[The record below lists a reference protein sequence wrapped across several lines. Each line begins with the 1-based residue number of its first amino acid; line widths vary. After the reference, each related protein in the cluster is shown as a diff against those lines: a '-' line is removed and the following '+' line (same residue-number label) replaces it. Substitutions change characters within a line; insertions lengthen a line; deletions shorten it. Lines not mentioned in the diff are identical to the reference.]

1 MNKSTTSAIL
11 GLAITATPTFAQDA
25 VATPQ
30 QEQTP
35 AIEAA
40 AAEQMELVQDPQ
52 LTQGKLANGLSYIIR
67 PTKEPVGRASVRLY
81 VSTGS
86 LDEQPETSGISHF
99 LEHMVFN
106 GSRNFKRGE
115 LIPTMQKLGLG
126 FGGDANAYTSLQR
139 TVYMLDLPN
148 LKDET
153 VDFALTI
160 MRDFADGATLDDE
173 AIDHERGI
181 IVSELKSRDSES
193 YRAMLGMIDQLC
205 EGSRVAKFM
214 PIGLEEVIRNAPYEA
229 FRKYYKENYIPS
241 RMTVI
246 ITGDVDP
253 ATATN
258 WVHKYF
264 DSMEASPEPVRPDN
278 GSLTNTGA
286 SERLLPNKEQ
296 ATVSIMGTTAS
307 PWKLKPDSYEQ
318 RVKDFPLE
326 LACHMLNQRLSRISQ
341 RADSPFHK
349 AGVSESEMFDIS
361 QAFGFS
367 VTADPAKWKEALA
380 TTEQELRKAIKYGFE
395 THEFQEC
402 LSALASS
409 ITHATQTW
417 ESVSA
422 ADMANRLVDNIAE
435 RAISTTPEES
445 LKVLQGGLQLI
456 AMNPDCCR
464 AALEA
469 AFDYDRTK
477 LTMSGSL
484 PEGMTEAQL
493 REAFQTSAATEVEK
507 PELRPAK
514 PFAYDNVGEP
524 GSIVKKEHIAD
535 LDVTT
540 LTLSNGIRVNLKKT
554 EFRKGAMTVSAAV
567 DGGTMLL
574 PTTPGLTMVAD
585 NVMRLSALAEH
596 DLDELKRIMMGHNVD
611 LNFGLSDRR
620 LTFSGGTTEKDLE
633 MQCKL
638 IVANILHPGYRPEAI
653 SMLHR
658 NLPSVYRK
666 LTTTPEGAYTM
677 QSAKALYG
685 DDPRFTVP
693 TQEQVT
699 SITMED
705 VKSALEP
712 FLQKGAIEVTIVGD
726 FDVEA
731 ALPIIE
737 RTFGAM
743 PQRNAEF
750 IKPTDAQRSVKFQP
764 WGQREFF
771 AYPTSLDKT
780 LVTQVRPAGNGMNR
794 VRNRRLTVLCAIAR
808 EKLFDGIR
816 AEMGEAYSPFVRIAL
831 NPDLKDAATI
841 SAVSAG
847 VKGNRE
853 KVSAAMDSILTGLG
867 RGTTITQ
874 EDFDCAIRPLISS
887 TEKSMRQNAFW
898 CSSLASLQSDPEQL
912 ILIRNVLEDLR
923 SIKLEEIQELAVE
936 VFGKDNANFYFTMPA
951 DGVPAADKEDEPA
964 EEAKAEEAPSE
975 EATGETP
982 TVEDAAV
989 ETPAE
994 EAPAVEEQAPVAAVE
1009 VATEPAATGKGAE
1022 MGYTVLTTVPTA
1034 QKPEWQAVIAALVK
1048 KYPGAQVVA
1057 VEKLTEDAIAAALR
1071 SAQAHYAAIVLQPEE
1086 VGRETVNALHRAAR
1100 KVDDDMW
1107 GDCLWGIV
1115 TGYTAADAL
1124 RIASDDN
1131 DLVIKRALG
1140 TTNIGWHP
1148 FEYSYCITDWTNAPV
1163 LEQDGNKEPSYKEY
1177 GKDTPE
1183 GKDGLQGLFAERLSN
1198 AGAQMVVSSSH
1209 ATQFNLEMPFSRG
1222 LIFPANNRFYQLSGP
1237 YMSHFF
1243 SPLSDA
1249 LRGRADGLAAM
1260 AEKLKCPVIEPDGK
1274 TRVWIA
1280 AGNCLFGDAHNSNQS
1295 MAITALSGYTC
1306 NQVVGYTVPSWYGA
1320 GGWGTFGSFV
1330 DMADNTTLAEAW
1342 YLNNQFILN
1351 NTKKIDPR
1359 LLKIQ
1364 FNSEQIDYAFHSA
1377 IINSGVNLSQN
1388 NAKDAVG
1395 LVHDRDVVAFYGDPA
1410 WSATVD
1416 TSLSPRPLA
1425 TNWVNEKT
1433 VTISANRD
1441 YKGRLGIWFPTP
1453 ATGKGATGCDAP
1465 DAVFTNDFI
1474 LLPEVEMKKGET
1486 RTINIK

>member
-1 MNKSTTSAIL
+1 MNRSTTSALL
-11 GLAITATPTFAQDA
+11 GLAITATPAFAQESA
-25 VATPQ
+25 TATPQ
-30 QEQTP
+30 EQP
-35 AIEAA
+35 AITQAA
-40 AAEQMELVQDPQ
+40 VELQQLVQDPQ
-52 LTQGKLANGLSYIIR
+52 LVTGKLENGLSYMIR
-67 PTKEPVGRASVRLY
+67 PTKEPAGRASIRLY

-106 GSRNFKRGE
+106 GSRSFARGE
-115 LIPTMQKLGLG
+115 LIPAMQKLGLG
-126 FGGDANAYTSLQR
+126 FGGDANAYTSLER

-148 LKDET
+148 LKEET
-153 VDFALTI
+153 VNFALTI
-160 MRDFADGATLDDE
+160 MRDFADGAKLEDE

-193 YRAMLGMIDQLC
+193 YRAMLGMIDQIC

-214 PIGLEEVIRNAPYEA
+214 PIGREEVIRNAPYEA
-229 FRKYYKENYIPS
+229 FRQYYRDTYIPE

-246 ITGDVDP
+246 ITGDIDP
-253 ATATN
+253 ATATE
-258 WVHKYF
+258 WVKKHFGDMVAK
-264 DSMEASPEPVRPDN
+264 PGPQRPDN
-278 GSLTNTGA
+278 GKLTNTGA
-286 SERLLPNKEQ
+286 SERLLHNKEQ
-296 ATVSIMGTTAS
+296 ATVSIMATTAN
-307 PWKLKPDSYEQ
+307 PWKLEPDTFEQ
-318 RVKDFPLE
+318 RVADFPLQ
-326 LACHMLNQRLSRISQ
+326 LASQMLNMRLSRISQ
-341 RADSPFHK
+341 RAEAPFHS
-349 AGVSESEMFDIS
+349 ANLSDSEMFDITK
-361 QAFGFS
+361 AFGFS
-367 VTADPAKWKEALA
+367 VTAAPEKWQTALT
-380 TTEQELRKAIKYGFE
+380 TTEQELRKAIQYGFE
-395 THEFQEC
+395 PHEFQES
-402 LSALASS
+402 LSALASA

-417 ESVSA
+417 ESVQA
-422 ADMANRLVDNIAE
+422 ADMADRLVNSIAE
-435 RAISTTPEES
+435 RSILTTPEED
-445 LKVLQGGLQLI
+445 LKVLMAGIELI
-456 AMNPDCCR
+456 SQNPDCCR

-469 AFDYDRTK
+469 AFDAKRAK
-477 LTMSGSL
+477 LTMSGSI
-484 PEGMTEAQL
+484 PEGTTEATL
-493 REAFQTSAATEVEK
+493 RRAFEESAATPVEK
-507 PELRPAK
+507 PDLRPAK
-514 PFAYDNVGEP
+514 PFAYDHIGEP
-524 GSIVKKEHIAD
+524 GSIVKKEYIAD
-535 LDVTT
+535 QDVTAI
-540 LTLSNGIRVNLKKT
+540 TLSNGVRVNLKRT
-554 EFRKGAMTVSAAV
+554 DFRKGALTVSAAV

-574 PTTPGLTMVAD
+574 PSTPGLAMVAD

-596 DLDELKRIMMGHNVD
+596 DLDELKRVMMGHNVD
-611 LNFGLSDRR
+611 LNYGVSDCRFV
-620 LTFSGGTTEKDLE
+620 FSGGTTQTDLE

-658 NLPSVYRK
+658 KLPSVYRK
-666 LTTTPEGAYTM
+666 LTTTPDGAYTI
-677 QSAKALYG
+677 QSAKAMYG
-685 DDPRFTVP
+685 NDPRFNVP
-693 TQEQVT
+693 SEEQVKA
-699 SITMED
+699 ITMDD
-705 VKSALEP
+705 VKAAMEP
-712 FLQKGAIEVTIVGD
+712 FLQKGAIEVTLVGD

-731 ALPIIE
+731 ALPILE
-737 RTFGAM
+737 CTFGAM
-743 PQRNAEF
+743 PARNAEF
-750 IKPTDAQRSVKFQP
+750 TKPSDEQRSVNFRP

-771 AYPTSLDKT
+771 PYPTTLDKT
-780 LVTQVRPAGNGMNR
+780 LVTHVRPAGNGMDR
-794 VRNRRLTVLCAIAR
+794 RRNRRLTVLCAIAR

-816 AEMGEAYSPFVRIAL
+816 AQMGEAYSPFVRL
-831 NPDLKDAATI
+831 SVNQELKNAATI
-841 SAVSAG
+841 TAISPG

-867 RGTTITQ
+867 KGDSITQ
-874 EDFDCAIRPLISS
+874 EDFDCAIRPIISS
-887 TEKSMRQNAFW
+887 AEKSLRQNSFW
-898 CSSLASLQSDPEQL
+898 CNSLASLQSDPEQI
-912 ILIRNVLEDLR
+912 ILIRDLIKDLH

-951 DGVPAADKEDEPA
+951 DSVPAG
-964 EEAKAEEAPSE
+964 EAKAEHPAPEPSAEPE
-975 EATGETP
+975 EKKP
-982 TVEDAAV
+982 
-989 ETPAE
+989 E
-994 EAPAVEEQAPVAAVE
+994 EP
-1009 VATEPAATGKGAE
+1009 ATEPAATGKGAE
-1022 MGYTVLTTVPTA
+1022 MGYTVLTTVPTS

-1057 VEKLTEDAIAAALR
+1057 VEKLTEDAITAALR
-1071 SAQAHYAAIVLQPEE
+1071 SAKAHYAAIVLQPEE

-1131 DLVIKRALG
+1131 ALVIKRALG

-1465 DAVFTNDFI
+1465 DAIFTNDFI
-1474 LLPEVEMKKGET
+1474 LFPEIEMKKGET
-1486 RTINIK
+1486 RTITIN